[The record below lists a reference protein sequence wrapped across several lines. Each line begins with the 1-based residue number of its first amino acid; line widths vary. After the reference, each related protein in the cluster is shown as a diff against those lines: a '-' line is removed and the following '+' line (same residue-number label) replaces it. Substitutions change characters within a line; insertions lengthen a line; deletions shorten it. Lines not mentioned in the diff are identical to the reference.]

1 MKVDIEDILEQMNF
15 MWRIN
20 GLTKLENIEWYYDG
34 EKVDVTDEELEE
46 WKFTGL
52 NNTDFAVTYLLD
64 KNS

>member
-15 MWRIN
+15 MWWIN